1 MLIPLSRQVNFME
14 LHLSVTHEF
23 IEGVELV
30 GIEIKN
36 FFDPGVYQ
44 NLKTVDAGSVGNVD
58 RRILYAR
65 PVLGGL
71 RDRVHFSVDGAKTVL
86 FSVAVGC
93 FRFVNQAAHVGAM
106 GHAGG
111 RAIVSSCENILV
123 TGDHGADFGTGAG
136 RPLGHLQ
143 GDRHEILI
151 PAQPIAHNAPGFLV
165 LDRNTHFITDFRGGS
180 VSGTILINCDFQ
192 QAPTI
197 KQTDELADAGARV
210 VVYHAAQRAAG

>member
-1 MLIPLSRQVNFME
+1 MENLDSAFAEKTVPADLVQIPWQSNQGMLIPLSRQVNFME

-36 FFDPGVYQ
+36 FFDPGVHQ

-93 FRFVNQAAHVGAM
+93 FRFVN
-106 GHAGG
+106 
-111 RAIVSSCENILV
+111 
-123 TGDHGADFGTGAG
+123 
-136 RPLGHLQ
+136 
-143 GDRHEILI
+143 
-151 PAQPIAHNAPGFLV
+151 
-165 LDRNTHFITDFRGGS
+165 
-180 VSGTILINCDFQ
+180 
-192 QAPTI
+192 
-197 KQTDELADAGARV
+197 
-210 VVYHAAQRAAG
+210 